1 VLNRKG
7 KRVKGLVAV
16 LTAMHRKQ
24 LPLCTKHH
32 FEFESH
38 KYSELDTEYLS
49 SLYRR
54 AIPDSKNLNS
64 AFRLGSFNS
73 KPE

>member
-1 VLNRKG
+1 LA
-7 KRVKGLVAV
+7 AV
-16 LTAMHRKQ
+16 LTAMHPKQ

-32 FEFESH
+32 LEFESH
-38 KYSELDTEYLS
+38 KYSELDTEYLL

-64 AFRLGSFNS
+64 AFSSGNFNS